1 MPNLLLR
8 LTWSQTTD
16 YFDIEVENS
25 EFACWFVEQCNNSGN
40 VFSYSGNNP
49 THQDQLILELKNNIQ
64 EVNRFLKKI
73 NFSELP
79 LFDDLCSQHNLNLAH
94 KSWISIVRKEPTID
108 KLLYYSSP
116 ELFKKFHNI
125 NKLIHRIENGFEY
138 TCLGTPYWR
147 VENKFKDIVPTYGV
161 YNVSIAYTDWGKSI
175 WHKFRDGVDQPIDFE
190 LNEWDSIGSD
200 IKINLCNPYTLA
212 FPPGYLDYCV
222 QHQVAPGIDT
232 WPLGNLVDY
241 KNTMATARNMM
252 NRNIQISNNS
262 LNFSIVR

>member
-8 LTWSQTTD
+8 LTWSQTND

-94 KSWISIVRKEPTID
+94 KSWI
-108 KLLYYSSP
+108 
-116 ELFKKFHNI
+116 
-125 NKLIHRIENGFEY
+125 
-138 TCLGTPYWR
+138 
-147 VENKFKDIVPTYGV
+147 